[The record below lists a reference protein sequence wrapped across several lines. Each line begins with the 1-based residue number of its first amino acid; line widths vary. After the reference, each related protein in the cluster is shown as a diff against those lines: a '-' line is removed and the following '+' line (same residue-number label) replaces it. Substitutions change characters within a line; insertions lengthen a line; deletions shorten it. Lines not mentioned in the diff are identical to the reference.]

1 MIFVSNDLA
10 QKEKFENK
18 KELAK
23 IKTILKAIEVDF
35 IESEDSYD
43 KDFVLKIEKSRK
55 EIFLK
60 KVDDALYKA
69 KSSGRN
75 CVEYK

>member
-1 MIFVSNDLA
+1 MTININP
-10 QKEKFENK
+10 KYK

-55 EIFLK
+55 EISKGETK
-60 KVDDALYKA
+60 KIALDDLWK
-69 KSSGRN
+69 
-75 CVEYK
+75 

>member
-1 MIFVSNDLA
+1 MTITINP
-10 QKEKFENK
+10 KNK

-43 KDFVLKIEKSRK
+43 KDFVSKIEKSRK
-55 EIFLK
+55 EISKGETK
-60 KVDDALYKA
+60 KIALDDLW
-69 KSSGRN
+69 N
-75 CVEYK
+75 

>member
-1 MIFVSNDLA
+1 MTSTINP
-10 QKEKFENK
+10 KNK

-23 IKTILKAIEVDF
+23 IKTILKAVEVDF

-55 EIFLK
+55 EISKGETK
-60 KVDDALYKA
+60 KIALDDLWK
-69 KSSGRN
+69 
-75 CVEYK
+75 

>member
-1 MIFVSNDLA
+1 MTITINP
-10 QKEKFENK
+10 KNK

-43 KDFVLKIEKSRK
+43 KDFVSKIEKSRK
-55 EIFLK
+55 EISKGETK
-60 KVDDALYKA
+60 KIALDDLWK
-69 KSSGRN
+69 
-75 CVEYK
+75 

>member
-1 MIFVSNDLA
+1 MTITINP
-10 QKEKFENK
+10 KNK

-43 KDFVLKIEKSRK
+43 KDFVSKIEKSRK
-55 EIFLK
+55 EISKGETK
-60 KVDDALYKA
+60 KIALDNLWK
-69 KSSGRN
+69 
-75 CVEYK
+75 

>member
-1 MIFVSNDLA
+1 MTITINP
-10 QKEKFENK
+10 KNK

-55 EIFLK
+55 EISKWETK
-60 KVDDALYKA
+60 KIALDDLWK
-69 KSSGRN
+69 
-75 CVEYK
+75 

>member
-1 MIFVSNDLA
+1 MTITINP
-10 QKEKFENK
+10 KNK

-35 IESEDSYD
+35 IESEYSYD
-43 KDFVLKIEKSRK
+43 KYFVLKIEKSRK